1 MKKDKEELEG
11 MRERFLA
18 KTSLTEEVLMER
30 GENYQLY
37 PEDRIVYDAIR
48 GIDYLLEED

>member
-1 MKKDKEELEG
+1 MRKGKEELED

-18 KTSLTEEVLMER
+18 KTSLTEEVLRER

-37 PEDRIVYDAIR
+37 PEDRVVYDAIL
-48 GIDYLLEED
+48 GIDYLLGKD